1 MRTKTIIT
9 CLIIAAATVFSQGIQ
24 FTEGTWQSVKD
35 KAAAENKL
43 IMVDAFADWC
53 VPCKMMAKDVFTKPE
68 VGEYYN
74 STFINYQ
81 IDAEK
86 GEGVDFAKEY
96 QIEFYPTILYID
108 GTGKVVEKKIG
119 AMSPELFL
127 AAGKNVANPETRFS
141 TLEEKYKAGD
151 RNPELVRKY
160 MRALVTSMLPY
171 EDVMNEYFKTQP
183 QEEWANSENAALIID
198 LVSDPKSDMF
208 KYMVSN
214 RDKFAAV
221 KSEKAV
227 NDKIFYVYG
236 YDIFQNASMWS
247 EKDLENYFKGIESLG
262 LKLPDQFRYRSY
274 VDFYQAKGDWKK
286 FVKYADEY
294 INKYF
299 DYSDKQAASGSLNS
313 YAWTVYENLSDEKSL
328 EKASKWTK
336 KSIELD
342 KTYYNLD
349 TYAAIQFKLGDL
361 DEAEKYC
368 KLAIKKGKE
377 DNLDV
382 TPTEEM
388 LKQIQKGPR
397 I

>member
-1 MRTKTIIT
+1 MRTKTLFI
-9 CLIIAAATVFSQGIQ
+9 CLMLSAVSVFSQGIQ
-24 FTEGTWQSVKD
+24 FTEGSWQSVKD
-35 KAAAENKL
+35 KAKAENKL

-68 VGEYYN
+68 VGEFYN

-108 GTGKVVEKKIG
+108 GSGKVVEKKIG

-127 AAGKNVANPETRFS
+127 AAGKNVADPESRFT
-141 TLEEKYKAGD
+141 TLDEKYKAGD
-151 RNPELVRKY
+151 RSGELVRKY
-160 MRALVTSMLPY
+160 IRSLGASMQPY
-171 EDVMNEYFKTQP
+171 EEVMAEYFKTQP
-183 QEEWANSENAALIID
+183 QEEWTNSENASLIVD
-198 LVSDPKSDMF
+198 MVFDPKSDLF

-221 KSEKAV
+221 SGEKAV
-227 NDKIFYVYG
+227 NEKILNAYG
-236 YDIFQNASMWS
+236 YDIFQNASLWS
-247 EKDLENYFKGIESLG
+247 EKDLESYFKEIESLG
-262 LKLPDQFRYRSY
+262 FKLPENFRSRSY

-294 INKYF
+294 VNKHM
-299 DYSDKQAASGSLNS
+299 DYTDKPAASGMLNS

-328 EKASKWTK
+328 EKASKWAK

-342 KTYYNLD
+342 RTYYNLD
-349 TYAAIQFKLGDL
+349 TYAALQYKLGNL

-382 TPTEEM
+382 GPTEEM

>member
-9 CLIIAAATVFSQGIQ
+9 CLMFAAATVFSQGIQ

-53 VPCKMMAKDVFTKPE
+53 VPCKMMAKDVFTKSE
-68 VGEYYN
+68 VGEFYN

-108 GTGKVVEKKIG
+108 GSGKVVEKKIG

-151 RNPELVRKY
+151 RNPELVRNY
-160 MRALVTSMLPY
+160 MRALSTSMQPY
-171 EDVMNEYFKTQP
+171 EEVMTEYFKTQP
-183 QEEWANSENAALIID
+183 QEEWTNNENASLIVD
-198 LVSDPKSDMF
+198 LVFDPKSDLF
-208 KYMVSN
+208 RYMVAN
-214 RDKFAAV
+214 RDKFAEI
-221 KSEKAV
+221 KGEKAV
-227 NDKIFYVYG
+227 DDKIFNAYG

-247 EKDLENYFKGIESLG
+247 EKDLEKYFSDIESLG
-262 LKLPDQFRYRSY
+262 LKLPNQFRYRSY

-286 FVKYADEY
+286 FVKYADDY

-299 DYSDKQAASGSLNS
+299 DYSDKQAASGLLNS

-328 EKASKWTK
+328 EKAAKWTK

-342 KTYYNLD
+342 RTYYNLD
-349 TYAAIQFKLGDL
+349 TYAAIQYKMGNM

-377 DNLDV
+377 DKLDV
-382 TPTEEM
+382 SPTEEM
-388 LKQIQKGPR
+388 LKKIQSKPK